1 MAEQQKYRSEVT
13 DREVRP
19 VLEME
24 KSEKMGLFRVL
35 KEEVNKDQRER
46 LGRQKE
52 IWDNTSPYLPV
63 KFEKL
68 IAVFPSNT
76 NASFLNAA
84 TQLH

>member
-1 MAEQQKYRSEVT
+1 MAEQQKYRSKVT

-19 VLEME
+19 VLETE

-35 KEEVNKDQRER
+35 KEEVNKEQRER

-52 IWDNTSPYLPV
+52 IWDNTSLYLPV

-68 IAVFPSNT
+68 IVVFPSNT
-76 NASFLNAA
+76 NTSFLNAA